1 MEPVTPGEILLEE
14 FILPAGL
21 SQTALANAI
30 GVPPRRINEI
40 VLGKRAITADTDLRL
55 ARYWGVSEGF
65 FLNLQK
71 DYDLRVQRARM
82 GAVLERIVPRA
93 VQTPHTNGL
102 QGGLASDYGP

>member
-40 VLGKRAITADTDLRL
+40 VLGKRVITADTDLRL
-55 ARYWGVSEGF
+55 ARYWGMSEGF

-71 DYDLRVQRARM
+71 SYELRVQRAKM
-82 GAVLERIVPRA
+82 GETLAMITPRA
-93 VQTPHTNGL
+93 
-102 QGGLASDYGP
+102 A